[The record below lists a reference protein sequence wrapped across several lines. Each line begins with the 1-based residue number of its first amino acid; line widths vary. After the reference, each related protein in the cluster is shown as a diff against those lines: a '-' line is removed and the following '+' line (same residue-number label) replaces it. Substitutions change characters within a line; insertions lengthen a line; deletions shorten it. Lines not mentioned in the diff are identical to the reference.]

1 MIQNLRMRTV
11 KLLSRLIHPLVEE
24 GVITVG
30 EEQIL
35 LSNLKHLVKKGD
47 LLPDM
52 MPKLIDRTEAAT
64 MLGLGL
70 SNFKKLESEHAFPF
84 QRKMIGSS
92 IRYRN
97 TDILHYI
104 MSQEEDAVMPA

>member
-1 MIQNLRMRTV
+1 
-11 KLLSRLIHPLVEE
+11 
-24 GVITVG
+24 
-30 EEQIL
+30 
-35 LSNLKHLVKKGD
+35 
-47 LLPDM
+47 M
-52 MPKLIDRTEAAT
+52 MPKLIDRTEAAA

-104 MSQEEDAVMPA
+104 MSHEEDESTTA